1 MKAIS
6 MTTKP
11 PKYLLDK
18 DRCLEIGRTCV
29 CFNIRK
35 AARAITHLYDK
46 FLRPAGLRATQ
57 FTLLMAARINGPVT
71 LTRMAKITVMD
82 RTTLTRNLVVLARK
96 GFITIQSGEDRRER
110 EVSLTTPGHEI
121 LQKAVPL
128 WTRAQAQIHE
138 GLGKEKLENLLCDLT
153 ETVALTRKV

>member
-1 MKAIS
+1 MAS
-6 MTTKP
+6 KP
-11 PKYLLDK
+11 PKYLDK

-82 RTTLTRNLVVLARK
+82 RTTLTRNLVVLERK
-96 GFITIQSGEDRRER
+96 GFIAIQSGEDRRER
-110 EVSLTTPGHEI
+110 EVTLTTPGHEI

-128 WTRAQAQIHE
+128 WDQAQAQINE
-138 GLGKEKLENLLCDLT
+138 RLGKERLENLLCDLA
-153 ETVALTRKV
+153 ETVTLTRKV